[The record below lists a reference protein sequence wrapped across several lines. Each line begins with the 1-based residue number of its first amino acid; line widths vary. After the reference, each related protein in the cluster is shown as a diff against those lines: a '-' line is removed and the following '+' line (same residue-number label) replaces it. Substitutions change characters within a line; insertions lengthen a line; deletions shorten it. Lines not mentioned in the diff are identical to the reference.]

1 VLAKSLSTSSNVMNT
16 QELETHLQGQ
26 IELPTLDFKAA
37 SNWEVLGY
45 AKDILAFSNVQ
56 DGGLIVIGVA
66 DGTFERQGTTQA
78 QRDTY
83 KIDTMRDQMT
93 SFADPHVNFSV
104 DFPTDNFGKQYVCI
118 RIEPFEEIPVICRKD
133 SADTRAGVIYYRNR
147 NRRIESAAV
156 SNSYD
161 MREIIEVA
169 TVRMMQKKQRAG
181 FSVDAKIARRED
193 EVGAKEV
200 AEARAKLNDE
210 LEGL

>member
-1 VLAKSLSTSSNVMNT
+1 MNT
-16 QELETHLQGQ
+16 QELEIHIQGQ
-26 IELPTLDFKAA
+26 TELPTLDFKAA
-37 SNWEVLGY
+37 CIWEVLKY

-56 DGGLIVIGVA
+56 DGGLIIVGIE
-66 DGTFERQGTTQA
+66 DGTFSRQGITPT
-78 QRDTY
+78 QRDSY
-83 KIDTMRDQMT
+83 KIDVMRDQMT

-104 DFPTDNFGKQYVCI
+104 DFPSDNDGRQYACI
-118 RIEPFEEIPVICRKD
+118 RIEPFDEIPVICRKD

-169 TVRMMQKKQRAG
+169 TVRMMLKKQRVG
-181 FSVDAKIARRED
+181 FPVDKATRQPAEIDADEIAD
-193 EVGAKEV
+193 
-200 AEARAKLNDE
+200 ARAKLNKE

>member
-1 VLAKSLSTSSNVMNT
+1 MTT
-16 QELETHLQGQ
+16 EELEIHIQG
-26 IELPTLDFKAA
+26 ETESPTLDFKAA
-37 SNWEVLGY
+37 TLWDVARL

-56 DGGLIVIGVA
+56 DGGTIIIGIE
-66 DGTFERQGTTQA
+66 DGTFIRQGITEA
-78 QRDTY
+78 QRNSY
-83 KIDTMRDQMT
+83 KIDIMRDQMT

-104 DFPTDNFGKQYVCI
+104 DFPVDKDGKQYACI

-147 NRRIESAAV
+147 NRRVESASV

-181 FSVDAKIARRED
+181 FLVNSETMSHQNESEAL
-193 EVGAKEV
+193 
-200 AEARAKLNDE
+200 ARARARLDQE
-210 LEGL
+210 LGGL

>member
-1 VLAKSLSTSSNVMNT
+1 MNT
-16 QELETHLQGQ
+16 EELEIHIQGQ
-26 IELPTLDFKAA
+26 AESPTFDFKAA
-37 SNWEVLGY
+37 TPWDVVRF

-56 DGGLIVIGVA
+56 DGGTIIVGIE
-66 DGTFERQGTTQA
+66 DETFIRQGITQE
-78 QRDTY
+78 QRHSY
-83 KIDTMRDQMT
+83 KIDVMRDQMT

-104 DFPTDNFGKQYVCI
+104 DFPMDKDGKQYACI

-147 NRRIESAAV
+147 NRRVESASV

-161 MREIIEVA
+161 MREIVEVA

-181 FSVDAKIARRED
+181 FSVNSNSVHQSESEAL
-193 EVGAKEV
+193 
-200 AEARAKLNDE
+200 ARARARLDQE